1 MMQKIICPLWMI
13 LTLAFTISSNGANA
27 QKYFTKNAHIGFFSD
42 TPIEKIEAHNTSS
55 NCVFDLATGRI
66 EFSALIKGFQFER
79 ALMQEHFNENYLE
92 SDKFPKAV
100 FKGQI
105 DNYRKIDPAKNTKHI
120 VRVSGDLTMHG
131 VTKSLSTQAVIDVK
145 DGNMKT
151 SSEFQIAVA
160 DFQVEIPSLV
170 KDQIAKNVKVK
181 VEADLK
187 PLGK

>member
-1 MMQKIICPLWMI
+1 MNKYLFPRLFFLPLACI
-13 LTLAFTISSNGANA
+13 VFVNVACS
-27 QKYFTKNAHIGFFSD
+27 QKYFTKNAQIGFFSD
-42 TPIEKIEAHNTSS
+42 TPIEKIEAHNTTA

-92 SDKFPKAV
+92 SDQLPKAI

-120 VRVSGDLTMHG
+120 VRVSGELNMHG
-131 VTKSLSTQAVIDVK
+131 VSRSITAQAVIDVK
-145 DGNMKT
+145 DGNLKAT
-151 SSEFQIAVA
+151 SEFQIAVA

-181 VEADLK
+181 VEATLK